1 MDEEAFVESYMKF
14 SVIIPVRNAAVYL
27 RECLDS
33 VKKQKFRDW
42 EAICIDDGSE
52 DESPVILENF
62 SKQDKRFRVFYQQHQ
77 GVSTAR
83 NTGLVEA
90 RGEYVGFIDSDDSVS
105 DNWLKQV
112 ADKINTNRPD
122 LVRMNFAYVNA
133 DGSAMTKYT
142 QPMENDAILLGKDA
156 ITSWAWSTYPFGGW
170 SWLNF
175 IKREVLANSGV
186 RFRKDLPIK
195 EDVIFTLE
203 LSRHLEK
210 VVHSS
215 SAGYYYRQRCSSA
228 WHSKRALRCCISFI
242 SAITNLYLDSQA
254 DITSAKCMNEAKRQ
268 VQNAIWQDVLE
279 WLQFGDRNERSKDEA
294 LVDVLSAAVA
304 QGIFDSSALA
314 TRWKPGLWGIKHLK
328 SMQIVYLTWWLLNVY
343 RRTLRVN

>member
-1 MDEEAFVESYMKF
+1 MFVESHMKF
-14 SVIIPVRNAAVYL
+14 SVIIPVCNTALYL

-33 VKKQKFRDW
+33 IARQKFRDW

-52 DESPVILENF
+52 DECPIILDDF
-62 SKQDKRFRVFYQQHQ
+62 AKQDKRFRVFHQQRK
-77 GVSTAR
+77 GVGLAR
-83 NTGLVEA
+83 NKGLEES
-90 RGEYVGFIDSDDSVS
+90 RGEYVGFIDSDDIVS
-105 DNWLKQV
+105 DTWLELV
-112 ADKINTNRPD
+112 ADKINTICPD

-133 DGSAMTKYT
+133 DGSAMTKYM
-142 QPMENDAILLGKDA
+142 QSMESDTILLGKDE
-156 ITSWAWSTYPFGGW
+156 ITSWAWRTYPFGGW

-228 WHSKRALRCCISFI
+228 WHSKRALSSCISFI
-242 SAITNLYLDSQA
+242 TAITNLYLDSQV

-268 VQNAIWQDVLE
+268 VQDAIWQDVLE
-279 WLQFGDRNERSKDEA
+279 WLQFGDRNERSNDKA

-304 QGIFDSSALA
+304 QGILRSSVLA

-328 SMQIVYLTWWLLNVY
+328 SMQIVYLTWWLLRIY
-343 RRTLRVN
+343 RQALNAN

>member
-1 MDEEAFVESYMKF
+1 MPKF
-14 SVIIPVRNAAVYL
+14 SIIIPVYNVAPYL

-33 VKKQKFRDW
+33 VLAQTFTDW

-52 DESPVILENF
+52 DESPIILEDF
-62 SKQDKRFRVFYQQHQ
+62 AKQDKRFYVFHQKHQ
-77 GVSTAR
+77 GVCSAR
-83 NTGLVEA
+83 NKGMNEA
-90 RGEYVGFIDSDDSVS
+90 HGEYVGFIDGDDRVS
-105 DNWLKQV
+105 DAWLELV
-112 ADKINTNRPD
+112 ADKINKNRPD

-175 IKREVLANSGV
+175 IKRQVLANSGV

-228 WHSKRALRCCISFI
+228 WHSKRALSSCISFI
-242 SAITNLYLDSQA
+242 TAITNLYLDSQV

-268 VQNAIWQDVLE
+268 VQDAIWQDVLE
-279 WLQFGDRNERSKDEA
+279 WLQFGDRNERSNDKA

-304 QGIFDSSALA
+304 QGILRSSVLA

-328 SMQIVYLTWWLLNVY
+328 SMQIVYLTWWLLRIY
-343 RRTLRVN
+343 RQALNAN

>member
-1 MDEEAFVESYMKF
+1 MPKF
-14 SVIIPVRNAAVYL
+14 SIIIPVYNVAPYL

-33 VKKQKFRDW
+33 VLAQTFTDW

-52 DESPVILENF
+52 DESPIILEDF
-62 SKQDKRFRVFYQQHQ
+62 AKQDKRFYVFHQKHQ
-77 GVSTAR
+77 GVCSAR
-83 NTGLVEA
+83 NKGMNEA
-90 RGEYVGFIDSDDSVS
+90 HGEYVGFIDGDDRVS
-105 DNWLKQV
+105 DAWLELV
-112 ADKINTNRPD
+112 ADKINKNRPD

-156 ITSWAWSTYPFGGW
+156 ITSLAWSTYPFGGW

-175 IKREVLANSGV
+175 IKRQVLANSGV

-228 WHSKRALRCCISFI
+228 WHSKRALSSCISFI
-242 SAITNLYLDSQA
+242 TAITNLYLDSQV

-268 VQNAIWQDVLE
+268 VQDAIWQDVLE
-279 WLQFGDRNERSKDEA
+279 WLQFGDRNERSNDKA

-304 QGIFDSSALA
+304 QGILRSSVLA

-328 SMQIVYLTWWLLNVY
+328 SMQIVYLTWWLLRIY
-343 RRTLRVN
+343 RQALNAN

>member
-1 MDEEAFVESYMKF
+1 MPYF
-14 SVIIPVRNAAVYL
+14 SIIIPVYNVAPYL

-33 VKKQKFRDW
+33 VLAQTFLDW

-52 DESPVILENF
+52 DESPVILEDF

-77 GVSTAR
+77 GVSATR

-133 DGSAMTKYT
+133 DGSTMAKYT
-142 QPMENDAILLGKDA
+142 QPRENDAILLGKDE
-156 ITSWAWSTYPFGGW
+156 ITSWAWKTYPFGGW
-170 SWLNF
+170 PWLNF
-175 IKREVLANSGV
+175 IKREVLVNSGV

-210 VVHSS
+210 VVQSS
-215 SAGYYYRQRCSSA
+215 SAGYCYRQRCSSA
-228 WHSKRALRCCISFI
+228 WHSKRALSSCISFI
-242 SAITNLYLDSQA
+242 TAITNLYLDSQV

-268 VQNAIWQDVLE
+268 VQDAIWQDVLE
-279 WLQFGDRNERSKDEA
+279 WLQFGDRNERSNDKA

-304 QGIFDSSALA
+304 QGILRSSVLA
-314 TRWKPGLWGIKHLK
+314 TRWKPGLWGIEHLK
-328 SMQIVYLTWWLLNVY
+328 SMQIVYLTWWLLRIY
-343 RRTLRVN
+343 RQTLNAN

>member
-1 MDEEAFVESYMKF
+1 MPKF
-14 SVIIPVRNAAVYL
+14 SIIIPVYNVAPYL

-33 VKKQKFRDW
+33 VLAQTFTDW

-52 DESPVILENF
+52 DESPIILEDF
-62 SKQDKRFRVFYQQHQ
+62 AKQDKRFYVFHQKHQ
-77 GVSTAR
+77 GVCSAR
-83 NTGLVEA
+83 NKGMNEA
-90 RGEYVGFIDSDDSVS
+90 HGEYVGFIDGDDRVS
-105 DNWLKQV
+105 DAWLELV
-112 ADKINTNRPD
+112 ADKINKNRPD

-175 IKREVLANSGV
+175 MKRQVLANSGV

-203 LSRHLEK
+203 LSRHLGK

-215 SAGYYYRQRCSSA
+215 SAGYCYRQRCSSA
-228 WHSKRALRCCISFI
+228 WHSKRALSSCISFI
-242 SAITNLYLDSQA
+242 TAITNLYLDSQV
-254 DITSAKCMNEAKRQ
+254 DITSAKCLNEAKRQ

-328 SMQIVYLTWWLLNVY
+328 SMQIVYLTWWLLRIY
-343 RRTLRVN
+343 RQALNAN